1 MDEGSIRAID
11 MKDNLSIHIL
21 SKIPTGIN
29 PSGIAIGMSKDNKT
43 KMIYTAN
50 TDSNS
55 ISVINGTTNMGKKV
69 ILVEPK
75 PIDIDINNNTRKLY
89 VSHSLSNTLSVID
102 TNTEKVEY
110 TINSSSKNPK
120 GLLVDNKQNLIFV
133 TDTDTNSI
141 SVINGT
147 TEEVIGNTKVGNS
160 PTGIAVDSSNNLVY
174 VTNTG
179 SNSTSVINGTTEEVI
194 GNISLIKYPHQG
206 GGPTDIVLD
215 LDRQRGYIIAPFT
228 NNMFIIDLKEIKQS
242 GNTDNFNTNRETY
255 IIKAI
260 PNLDNPQNIALNSEN
275 GKIYVTSSNN
285 NVVNIIQPEIKINDI
300 IKLINS
306 KY

>member
-147 TEEVIGNTKVGNS
+147 TEEVIGN
-160 PTGIAVDSSNNLVY
+160 
-174 VTNTG
+174 
-179 SNSTSVINGTTEEVI
+179 
-194 GNISLIKYPHQG
+194 ISLIKYPHQG